1 MKNLLKYHLFISLI
15 GLMFFNSISL
25 LGQEVKKN
33 KIRINVSY
41 VKIMNGE
48 IYFDIK
54 SSARIDKK
62 NKAVTDIEFSVLNIV
77 EDREI
82 VLGKTISDESGQS
95 RLSLSGLNK
104 IQQDST
110 GIYHIQVVF
119 KGNDAFKKA
128 KKNIS
133 FKDVTID
140 AEVITKDS
148 INYAQAVLSDAS
160 SREPIEGQSLTVQI
174 GRLFN
179 PLLIGEEFNDTDE
192 EGKIS
197 VPLDSDIPGVDG
209 MLNVEIVLNDSDD
222 YGTVKIIIPAKV
234 GIPFKNESTFD
245 QRTMWSPRNKTPI
258 FLLIFPNLLIFGIW
272 GIIIYLI
279 LNLLKIAKS

>member
-1 MKNLLKYHLFISLI
+1 ML
-15 GLMFFNSISL
+15 FNSISL

-41 VKIMNGE
+41 VKIMNGKV
-48 IYFDIK
+48 YFDIK

-62 NKAVTDIEFSVLNIV
+62 NKAVTDIELSVLNIV

-82 VLGKTISDESGQS
+82 VLGKTVSDESGQS

-104 IQQDST
+104 MQQDST
-110 GIYHIQVVF
+110 GTYHIQVVF

-133 FKDVTID
+133 FMDVIID

-160 SREPIEGQSLTVQI
+160 SHEPIEGQSLTVQI

-197 VPLDSDIPGVDG
+197 VPLDPDIPGVDG

-222 YGTVKIIIPAKV
+222 YGTVKIVIPAKV
-234 GIPFKNESTFD
+234 GIPFKTESTFD

-258 FLLIFPNLLIFGIW
+258 FLLIFPNLLIVGIW
-272 GIIIYLI
+272 GIIVYLI
-279 LNLLKIAKS
+279 LNLFKIAKS

>member
-15 GLMFFNSISL
+15 GLMLFNSISL

-41 VKIMNGE
+41 VKIMNGKV
-48 IYFDIK
+48 YFDIK

-62 NKAVTDIEFSVLNIV
+62 NKAVTDIELSVLNIV

-104 IQQDST
+104 MQQDST
-110 GIYHIQVVF
+110 GTYHIQVVF

-133 FKDVTID
+133 FMDVIID

-160 SREPIEGQSLTVQI
+160 SHEPIEGQSLTVQI

-179 PLLIGEEFNDTDE
+179 PLLIGEEFNDTNE

-197 VPLDSDIPGVDG
+197 VPLDPDIPGVDG

-222 YGTVKIIIPAKV
+222 YGTVKIVIPAKV
-234 GIPFKNESTFD
+234 GIPFKTESTFD

-258 FLLIFPNLLIFGIW
+258 FLLIFPNLLIVGIW
-272 GIIIYLI
+272 GIIVYLI
-279 LNLLKIAKS
+279 LNLFKIAKS